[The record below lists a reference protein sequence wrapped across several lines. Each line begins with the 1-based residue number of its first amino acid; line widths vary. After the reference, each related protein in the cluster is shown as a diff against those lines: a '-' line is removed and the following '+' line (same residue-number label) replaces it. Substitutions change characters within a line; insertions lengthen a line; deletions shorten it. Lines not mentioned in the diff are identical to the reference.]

1 MKILLIDANE
11 TDETCS
17 NSQEMILC
25 QSLQIIRSLQ
35 STDARRVWDAIAM
48 NDKKDDKPAADQ
60 LEPDYR

>member
-1 MKILLIDANE
+1 MQMKQMKLVA
-11 TDETCS
+11 TAKRWS
-17 NSQEMILC
+17 WC

-60 LEPDYR
+60 LEPGYR